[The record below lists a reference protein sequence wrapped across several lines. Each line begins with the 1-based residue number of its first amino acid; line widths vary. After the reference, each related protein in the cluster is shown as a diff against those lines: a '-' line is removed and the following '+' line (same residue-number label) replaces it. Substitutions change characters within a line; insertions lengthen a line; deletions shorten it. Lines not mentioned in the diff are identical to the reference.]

1 MTQFIFHNKK
11 GITIKI
17 VIVLCCVI
25 AYGVGYGLFASAQF
39 QGPTCVA
46 GSCNGKVATDASG
59 NIAIGTSTAS
69 SSVKLLITTPNTATT
84 GYGFSVIQPAGTTI
98 FSVRNDGLVSIS
110 GTLSASSFSGSVPAA
125 SVTPGVFNGAT
136 GGNYA
141 FNGALGVGTT
151 TQVSLPQNLSVYGSA
166 YLSGSLGIGT
176 TNPTSS
182 LSVTGNI
189 QIGGSGNG
197 LKFPDGT
204 IQTTAAASGVPSGYG
219 VLAETTTAQSGYTY
233 SGKWLSQ
240 DSWSYGTTLPIT
252 SGYGIGG
259 GEYNGK
265 LYFLVYDSSV
275 GQKKMYEYDPTSA
288 TWTQKASPPAGMTP
302 NSSIGYATVGAQIF
316 FIGGYIS
323 SSPAS
328 NTVSNKVYAYNA
340 STNTWSQKTN
350 LPVSLNSTAAATDGT
365 NVYVFGGSNSAG
377 TSLTGA
383 YRYNVASNTW
393 TTLTALP
400 SGITKASTAYISGI
414 FYIAGGYPT
423 GSGIVSTVTTYTVG
437 TGTYSTAAS
446 MPYARGN
453 HGASVINGKMYI
465 FGGLCQTGTS
475 GCVLYERKTFEYT
488 TSTNSWA
495 IKTMQPDYAGVPS
508 LAVLNA
514 KVYMLGDASGV
525 ATPLLPQKLAIYD
538 PAAYTYYIHTKN

>member
-1 MTQFIFHNKK
+1 MTQFISHNKK
-11 GITIKI
+11 AITIKI
-17 VIVLCCVI
+17 AIVLGCVI

-110 GTLSASSFSGSVPAA
+110 GTLSANSFSGSVPAA

-204 IQTTAAASGVPSGYG
+204 TQTTAAASGVPSGYG

-240 DSWSYGTTLPIT
+240 DSWSYGTDLPGTNNI
-252 SGYGIGG
+252 YYHPAIGAG
-259 GEYNGK
+259 AYNGDV
-265 LYFLVYDSSV
+265 YFVVYDQVSV
-275 GQKKMYEYDPTSA
+275 SRKTFSYNIASDSWWPA
-288 TWTQKASPPAGMTP
+288 KASPGSTLPKQGNAV
-302 NSSIGYATVGAQIF
+302 AVVGTQIF
-316 FIGGYIS
+316 FIGGEDAGGS
-323 SSPAS
+323 S
-328 NTVSNKVYAYNA
+328 TVSNKVFAYNMA
-340 STNTWSQKTN
+340 TNTWSQKTN
-350 LPVSLNSTAAATDGT
+350 LPISISGATAASNGT
-365 NVYVFGGSNSAG
+365 NIYVFGGQNAAGNSLAN
-377 TSLTGA
+377 A

-393 TTLTALP
+393 TALTSMPVAV
-400 SGITKASTAYISGI
+400 TNASVEYLGNL
-414 FYIAGGYPT
+414 FYITGGFPT
-423 GSGIVSTVTTYTVG
+423 GSGAISTVRTYNPTTNTYGTV
-437 TGTYSTAAS
+437 AS
-446 MPYARGN
+446 MPIPR
-453 HGASVINGKMYI
+453 ASHVSAVINGKLYLIGGQTTSTEI
-465 FGGLCQTGTS
+465 FYKN
-475 GCVLYERKTFEYT
+475 VMEYT

-495 IKTMQPDYAGVPS
+495 IKSQQPDTTIRPASAVVGSSVYVVGGQYATGPREKLEIYTPS
-508 LAVLNA
+508 
-514 KVYMLGDASGV
+514 S
-525 ATPLLPQKLAIYD
+525 
-538 PAAYTYYIHTKN
+538 YTYYIHTKN